1 MIKIQKYLNF
11 PISPGYYHRWM
22 ESGGGIELKK
32 KKRNKFRA
40 LRERWCGGLKLLF
53 SLLFVNKLN
62 IPIHNYPNWLR
73 DDFLTLKL
81 ELNEMA
87 LVFKI

>member
-32 KKRNKFRA
+32 NKGISFVRF
-40 LRERWCGGLKLLF
+40 EKGGAA
-53 SLLFVNKLN
+53 
-62 IPIHNYPNWLR
+62 
-73 DDFLTLKL
+73 D
-81 ELNEMA
+81 
-87 LVFKI
+87 